1 MTRQEKED
9 QAQLEWLRKWEER
22 RKEKR
27 DVRKKS
33 LFYKILR
40 KLGIIKDY
48 EEDIRTRM
56 EMCERAR
63 KAKVCPEDCDICAW
77 DVKGGIDYNGYITNG
92 RNNRKPSE
100 VSKKNQRTD
109 KKRGSSQARHEEER
123 LQDLETG
130 RKGLTLGEAI
140 KYADTYNVSIDY
152 IAGRKKVEY

>member
-56 EMCERAR
+56 EMCERAI
-63 KAKVCPEDCDICAW
+63 KANVCPEDCDICAW
-77 DVKGGIDYNGYITNG
+77 DTKGGSDYNGYVTTS
-92 RNNRKPSE
+92 RDNRKPSE
-100 VSKKNQRTD
+100 VSKKD
-109 KKRGSSQARHEEER
+109 
-123 LQDLETG
+123 
-130 RKGLTLGEAI
+130 
-140 KYADTYNVSIDY
+140 
-152 IAGRKKVEY
+152 

>member
-9 QAQLEWLRKWEER
+9 QAQLEWLQKWKER

-48 EEDIRTRM
+48 EEDIRTKM
-56 EMCERAR
+56 EMCERAI
-63 KAKVCPEDCDICAW
+63 KANVCPKDCDICAW
-77 DVKGGIDYNGYITNG
+77 DVKGGIDYNGYITTS

-100 VSKKNQRTD
+100 ISKKNQRTD
-109 KKRGSSQARHEEER
+109 KKRGSSQVKH
-123 LQDLETG
+123 QG
-130 RKGLTLGEAI
+130 RK
-140 KYADTYNVSIDY
+140 
-152 IAGRKKVEY
+152 IARS